1 MLRGIDTRQATRLV
15 VLLLL
20 RIMVSIIYRIQYMTM
35 LIPEIEAF
43 LQCQTPESWIEWALE
58 HPEELLLDHANC
70 EKKAAG
76 TALTLMFR
84 YPEREELLQHLSRL
98 AREELRHFEQ
108 VTAIM
113 KKRGMRY
120 RQITASSY
128 AQRLH
133 KHAAKQEPEKL
144 IDSLIIL
151 AFIEAR
157 SCERFYR
164 LAPHLDE
171 ELGRFYTSLL
181 KSEARHFEGYLR
193 MAERYAKQPIAER
206 VAFFADVEREAILAE
221 DEVFRFHSGVPKSQL
236 AVAAAGA

>member
-1 MLRGIDTRQATRLV
+1 
-15 VLLLL
+15 
-20 RIMVSIIYRIQYMTM
+20 M

-43 LQCQTPESWIEWALE
+43 LQCQTPQSWIECALE

-76 TALTLMFR
+76 TALSLMFR
-84 YPEREELLQHLSRL
+84 YAEREELQQYLSRL

-108 VTAIM
+108 VTALM

-120 RQITASSY
+120 RQLSPSSY

-133 KHAAKQEPEKL
+133 KHIASQEPDKL
-144 IDSLIIL
+144 IDNLIVL

-164 LAPHLDE
+164 LAPYLDE

-181 KSEARHFEGYLR
+181 KSESRHFEGYLR
-193 MAERYAKQPIAER
+193 MAQLYAKHPIEER
-206 VAFFADVEREAILAE
+206 IAFFADVEREAILTE
-221 DEVFRFHSGVPKSQL
+221 DTLFRFHSGVPKPLDDPRPLTS
-236 AVAAAGA
+236 AADT

>member
-1 MLRGIDTRQATRLV
+1 MA
-15 VLLLL
+15 
-20 RIMVSIIYRIQYMTM
+20 RIHHRYQYISM
-35 LIPEIEAF
+35 LIPEVEAF
-43 LQCQTPESWIEWALE
+43 LQCQTPQSWIECALD

-76 TALTLMFR
+76 TALSLMFR
-84 YPEREELLQHLSRL
+84 YAEREEMQQYLSRL

-108 VTAIM
+108 VTALM

-120 RQITASSY
+120 RQLSPSSY
-128 AQRLH
+128 ARRLQ
-133 KHAAKQEPEKL
+133 KHIAPQEPDKL
-144 IDSLIIL
+144 IDTLIVL

-181 KSEARHFEGYLR
+181 KSESRHFEGYLR
-193 MAERYAKQPIAER
+193 MAELYSKKPIDER
-206 VAFFADVEREAILAE
+206 VAFFAEVEREAILTE
-221 DEVFRFHSGVPKSQL
+221 DTEFRFHSGVPKSSVD
-236 AVAAAGA
+236 AVPDSTQADS

>member
-1 MLRGIDTRQATRLV
+1 
-15 VLLLL
+15 
-20 RIMVSIIYRIQYMTM
+20 M
-35 LIPEIEAF
+35 LIPEVEAF
-43 LQCQTPESWIEWALE
+43 LQCQTPQSWIDWALQ

-84 YPEREELLQHLSRL
+84 YSEREELQQHLSRL

-108 VTAIM
+108 VTALM
-113 KKRGMRY
+113 KKRGIRY

-133 KHAAKQEPEKL
+133 QHMARQEPDKL
-144 IDSLIIL
+144 IDTLIIL

-181 KSEARHFEGYLR
+181 KSESRHFEGYLG
-193 MAERYAKQPIAER
+193 MAERYAKGPIGER
-206 VAFFADVEREAILAE
+206 VAFFAEAERDAILAE
-221 DEVFRFHSGVPKSQL
+221 DTVFRFHSGVPVKSGVQ
-236 AVAAAGA
+236 

>member
-1 MLRGIDTRQATRLV
+1 MV
-15 VLLLL
+15 
-20 RIMVSIIYRIQYMTM
+20 RILYLCQYMSM

-43 LQCQTPESWIEWALE
+43 LQCQTPQSWIDCALD

-84 YPEREELLQHLSRL
+84 YPELQHLSRL

-164 LAPHLDE
+164 LAPFLDE

-181 KSEARHFEGYLR
+181 KSESRHFEGYLR
-193 MAERYAKQPIAER
+193 MAQLYAKQPIDQR
-206 VAFFADVEREAILAE
+206 VAFFAEVEREAILTE
-221 DEVFRFHSGVPKSQL
+221 DEVFRFHSGVPRQVTET
-236 AVAAAGA
+236 AQP

>member
-1 MLRGIDTRQATRLV
+1 
-15 VLLLL
+15 
-20 RIMVSIIYRIQYMTM
+20 M

-43 LQCQTPESWIEWALE
+43 LQCQTPQSWIKCALE

-76 TALTLMFR
+76 TALSLMFR
-84 YPEREELLQHLSRL
+84 YAEREELQQYLSRL

-108 VTAIM
+108 VTALM

-120 RQITASSY
+120 RQLSASNY

-133 KHAAKQEPEKL
+133 KYIAHQEPDKL
-144 IDSLIIL
+144 IDSLIVL

-164 LAPHLDE
+164 LAPYLDE
-171 ELGRFYTSLL
+171 ELGRFYMSLL
-181 KSEARHFEGYLR
+181 KAEARHFEGYLR
-193 MAERYAKQPIAER
+193 MAELYAKQPIDER
-206 VAFFADVEREAILAE
+206 VAFFAEIEREAILAE
-221 DEVFRFHSGVPKSQL
+221 DTEFRFHSGVPKLQKN
-236 AVAAAGA
+236 

>member
-1 MLRGIDTRQATRLV
+1 MAHIHHRL
-15 VLLLL
+15 
-20 RIMVSIIYRIQYMTM
+20 QYLSM

-43 LQCQTPESWIEWALE
+43 LQCQTPQSWVECALD

-76 TALTLMFR
+76 TALSLMFR
-84 YPEREELLQHLSRL
+84 YAEREDMQQYLSRL

-108 VTAIM
+108 VTALM
-113 KKRGMRY
+113 KKRGIGY
-120 RQITASSY
+120 RQLGPSHY

-133 KHAAKQEPEKL
+133 QHIAKQEPDKM
-144 IDSLIIL
+144 IDSLIVL

-164 LAPHLDE
+164 LAPYLDE

-181 KSEARHFEGYLR
+181 KSESRHFEGYLR
-193 MAERYAKQPIAER
+193 MAELYAKQPIDER
-206 VAFFADVEREAILAE
+206 VAFFAEIEREAILTE
-221 DEVFRFHSGVPKSQL
+221 DAVFRFHSGVPKPLDHSASPTR
-236 AVAAAGA
+236 AVER